1 MLNAKVH
8 MNNHAGMRSPK
19 QIVVAGKITSGSQ
32 PGHEE
37 IRVERLG
44 SACRRIF
51 EIVKSLV
58 SAVRCD
64 LIYM

>member
-1 MLNAKVH
+1 
-8 MNNHAGMRSPK
+8 
-19 QIVVAGKITSGSQ
+19 
-32 PGHEE
+32 
-37 IRVERLG
+37 LG